1 MFNCIA
7 LLLNDKCFSLSVVYF
22 LFFFLKIENIVQ
34 AYFIRMSSISLWFTP
49 KPHRC
54 RDASACSLPALAGT
68 SGWGGSLVC
77 GLSLRSRLASFGS
90 RDFISAVCMGVTDR
104 RFWSEI
110 CSLLERYLLW
120 RPQMLSVASGLSL
133 INFMSTNKLL

>member
-1 MFNCIA
+1 MTNA
-7 LLLNDKCFSLSVVYF
+7 LPSQLFC
-22 LFFFLKIENIVQ
+22 FFFPKIENIIQ
-34 AYFIRMSSISLWFTP
+34 AYFIRMSSISLRFTP
-49 KPHRC
+49 EPRKS

-77 GLSLRSRLASFGS
+77 GLSLRSHLASFGT
-90 RDFISAVCMGVTDR
+90 RGFISVVCMGVTDG

-110 CSLLERYLLW
+110 CSLLELYLLS
-120 RPQMLSVASGLSL
+120 RPQMLSAASGLSL

>member
-7 LLLNDKCFSLSVVYF
+7 LLLNDKCSSLSV
-22 LFFFLKIENIVQ
+22 FFFLLKIENIIQ
-34 AYFIRMSSISLWFTP
+34 ACLIRMSSISLRFTP
-49 KPHRC
+49 KPRRS
-54 RDASACSLPALAGT
+54 RDASACSLPALAGA

-77 GLSLRSRLASFGS
+77 GLSLRSHLASFGS
-90 RDFISAVCMGVTDR
+90 QRFISVVCMGVTDR

-110 CSLLERYLLW
+110 CSLLEHYLLS
-120 RPQMLSVASGLSL
+120 RPQMLSAASGLSL